1 MSALFRNRYRIG
13 SNRYKGYDYS
23 SPGKYFIT
31 ICTKNKVPYFGEIV
45 SGKMILSTLGN
56 IVGEIWREIPKHFIN
71 VKLDKYIIMP
81 DHIHGIIIINE
92 NLQNDAVEP
101 LHATVLR
108 QQNSSFSQQQ
118 NKMVQQQSRNDFPSV
133 GHMSSISPK
142 SGSLAIIIR
151 SYKSAV
157 SKHIHKIDAGFE
169 WQQSFYDRII
179 RTQKQLNFILK
190 YIIENPQKW
199 LN

>member
-1 MSALFRNRYRIG
+1 
-13 SNRYKGYDYS
+13 
-23 SPGKYFIT
+23 
-31 ICTKNKVPYFGEIV
+31 VPYFGEIV
-45 SGKMILSTLGN
+45 SGNMILSTLGN
-56 IVGEIWREIPKHFIN
+56 MVEEIWREIPKHFIN

-92 NLQNDAVEP
+92 NLQNDDVEP
-101 LHATVLR
+101 LHATVL
-108 QQNSSFSQQQ
+108 QQQ
-118 NKMVQQQSRNDFPSV
+118 NKMVQRQPRNNVPFN

-179 RTQKQLNFILK
+179 RTQKQLSFIRK